1 MPAIR
6 GARLVGI
13 LDGSILQPSS
23 TIKTQKADQ
32 TIEEVDNPAYNRW
45 IEQDQHLL
53 SYLLSSMTKEI
64 LVQVSSCEHAAE
76 VWSAVTDMFA
86 SQSKSRILQI
96 RSQLSREKK
105 GDSSAAAYYSK
116 MKSLADELAAV
127 GRKLDDDEIIEYI
140 LNGLNADYNPF
151 VSSMVSKENLTL
163 SDMYAQFLAYEARLR
178 QQASDEFRS
187 YSSANALSRGR
198 GRGYSRGRGRGTAG
212 RGRGA
217 VSGGRSNE
225 RSVPQDY
232 DTNDDDSP
240 VCQLCE
246 RTGHTVH
253 DCWYR
258 FNKKFVPPRDGGT
271 RPFKTGQQKSASSAV
286 PSYGVDTNWYF
297 DSGSTDHITN
307 DLDRI
312 TSRER
317 YGGDEQIH
325 AANGKGMSICHVGT
339 SSFHTPHHDFSF
351 NKVLHVPDSTKNLI
365 FVHQF
370 TTDNDVYLE
379 FHPSFSM
386 LRTWTRRKLCFKVDL
401 AMAFTL
407 YRTSFKLIMS
417 QNLLLLGGIIV

>member
-1 MPAIR
+1 MASTSTGASFFFSIPVSEKLSRDNYLVWRAQVLPAIR

-163 SDMYAQFLAYEARLR
+163 NDMYAQLLA
-178 QQASDEFRS
+178 
-187 YSSANALSRGR
+187 
-198 GRGYSRGRGRGTAG
+198 
-212 RGRGA
+212 
-217 VSGGRSNE
+217 
-225 RSVPQDY
+225 
-232 DTNDDDSP
+232 
-240 VCQLCE
+240 
-246 RTGHTVH
+246 
-253 DCWYR
+253 
-258 FNKKFVPPRDGGT
+258 
-271 RPFKTGQQKSASSAV
+271 
-286 PSYGVDTNWYF
+286 
-297 DSGSTDHITN
+297 
-307 DLDRI
+307 
-312 TSRER
+312 
-317 YGGDEQIH
+317 
-325 AANGKGMSICHVGT
+325 
-339 SSFHTPHHDFSF
+339 
-351 NKVLHVPDSTKNLI
+351 
-365 FVHQF
+365 
-370 TTDNDVYLE
+370 
-379 FHPSFSM
+379 
-386 LRTWTRRKLCFKVDL
+386 
-401 AMAFTL
+401 
-407 YRTSFKLIMS
+407 
-417 QNLLLLGGIIV
+417 